1 MLDNNLI
8 DINSDDSILIE
19 SIKEGNERAFN
30 FLVLKY
36 QKRIYWIIRKMVSDH
51 DEADDITQEVF
62 IRVYKSINDFRGD
75 SSFFTYLY
83 RIAINLSL
91 NFLNRNK
98 RINSKKGDFDTEV
111 YKISTNER
119 SADKLFDDKRNEKI
133 LKAAIEELPAQ
144 QRAVFVLRFFD
155 NLAYEEIS
163 KIMNRTTGGLKANY
177 FHAIKKLQTI
187 LKPHLKDL
195 TEAV

>member
-1 MLDNNLI
+1 
-8 DINSDDSILIE
+8 
-19 SIKEGNERAFN
+19 
-30 FLVLKY
+30 
-36 QKRIYWIIRKMVSDH
+36 MVSDH

-62 IRVYKSINDFRGD
+62 IRVYKSINDFRGE

-91 NFLNRNK
+91 NYLNRNK
-98 RINSKKGDFDTEV
+98 RVSSRKGDFETEV
-111 YKISTNER
+111 YKISSNER
-119 SADKLFDDKRNEKI
+119 SVDKVFDDKRNEKL
-133 LKAAIEELPAQ
+133 LKSAIEELPTQ
-144 QRAVFVLRFFD
+144 QRAVFVLRFYD
-155 NLAYEEIS
+155 NLPYEEIS

-177 FHAIKKLQTI
+177 FLAIKKLQII

>member
-1 MLDNNLI
+1 
-8 DINSDDSILIE
+8 
-19 SIKEGNERAFN
+19 
-30 FLVLKY
+30 
-36 QKRIYWIIRKMVSDH
+36 MVSDH

-83 RIAINLSL
+83 RIAVNLSL
-91 NFLNRNK
+91 NFINRNK
-98 RINSKKGDFDTEV
+98 RINNKKADFETEV

-119 SADKLFDDKRNEKI
+119 SAEKVFDDKRNEKI
-133 LKAAIEELPAQ
+133 LKAAIEELPDQ
-144 QRAVFVLRFFD
+144 QRAVFVLRFYE
-155 NLAYEEIS
+155 NLPYEEIS

-177 FHAIKKLQTI
+177 FHAIKKLQKI
-187 LKPHLKDL
+187 LKPQLKDL

>member
-1 MLDNNLI
+1 
-8 DINSDDSILIE
+8 
-19 SIKEGNERAFN
+19 
-30 FLVLKY
+30 
-36 QKRIYWIIRKMVSDH
+36 MVSDH

-62 IRVYKSINDFRGD
+62 IRVYKSINDFRGE

-91 NFLNRNK
+91 NYLNRNK
-98 RINSKKGDFDTEV
+98 RVSSRKGDFETEV
-111 YKISTNER
+111 YKISSNER
-119 SADKLFDDKRNEKI
+119 SVDKVFDDKRNEKL
-133 LKAAIEELPAQ
+133 LKSAIEELPTQ
-144 QRAVFVLRFFD
+144 QRAVFVLRFYD
-155 NLAYEEIS
+155 NLPYEEIS
-163 KIMNRTTGGLKANY
+163 KIMNKTTGGLKANY